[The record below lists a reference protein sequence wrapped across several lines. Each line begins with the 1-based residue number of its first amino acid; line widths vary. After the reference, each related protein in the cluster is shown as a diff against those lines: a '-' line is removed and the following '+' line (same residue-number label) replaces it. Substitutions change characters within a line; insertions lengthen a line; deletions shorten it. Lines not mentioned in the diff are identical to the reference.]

1 VSPTTAVPTI
11 SPTALPTTTPTV
23 SPTTSPTVQP
33 TIFPSASPSL
43 FASAAGSQQENTSAG
58 MTVVWAVVVIV
69 ALAILGCLVF
79 AMLRWRH
86 QEKQKAIEVSQWADQ
101 RRDRGV
107 TNPLYDVPMEGGD
120 SVTIMQSPYRVA
132 TSDNVGLYDVVE
144 PVGDDTYGAV
154 AAVDDAGIAGYL
166 DVGGAEDPPVL
177 DAHET
182 AMYDNAET
190 AINAETAMYD
200 NAFAIPTD
208 DGSSV
213 VAYEASGDKNDGYL
227 VASSEGPYSGD
238 VHATSVEPTYG
249 GDAQYMEVAGDSAD
263 PEIFAGFSKSA
274 QSEPTQPS
282 GEETRARY
290 AQAGVVYDIA
300 IDSGD
305 LYDVAV
311 DHADATGHDT
321 VVQAEATPYKTYK
334 IPEGSDDLTSTL

>member
-1 VSPTTAVPTI
+1 
-11 SPTALPTTTPTV
+11 
-23 SPTTSPTVQP
+23 
-33 TIFPSASPSL
+33 
-43 FASAAGSQQENTSAG
+43 

-120 SVTIMQSPYRVA
+120 SVTVMQDPYRVA

-154 AAVDDAGIAGYL
+154 AAVDDGEIAGYL

-177 DAHET
+177 DAH
-182 AMYDNAET
+182 
-190 AINAETAMYD
+190 ETAMYD

-213 VAYEASGDKNDGYL
+213 VAYEASGDKSDGYL
-227 VASSEGPYSGD
+227 VVNSEGPYGLVANSEGPYGGD
-238 VHATSVEPTYG
+238 VYATSVEPTYG

-263 PEIFAGFSKSA
+263 PGPEIFAGFSKSA

-282 GEETRARY
+282 GEDTRARY

-305 LYDVAV
+305 VYDVAV
-311 DHADATGHDT
+311 EPADATGYDT
-321 VVQAEATPYKTYK
+321 VVQAEASPYK
-334 IPEGSDDLTSTL
+334 IPEGSYDLTSTL